1 MRPASAWWSITGGPT
16 IAGSR
21 GSIHT
26 GDARKAIELRQFSF
40 GNSPQ
45 MRDSSS
51 VVIGNSDSHTAAW
64 KASGTTSGE
73 AASMA
78 RMRVGEPAQA
88 LRRRRRGGP
97 RRQKV
102 MEVERHRGL
111 EQPRRVLLAREGAHA
126 LGVAQLGA
134 RRDEIE
140 EQDEV
145 GVRGTAVR
153 GAEADVESARGQS
166 GLVAERGLEQL
177 HERGGHGVDRHQAA
191 LACWA
196 SRESASS
203 FGRSP

>member
-51 VVIGNSDSHTAAW
+51 VVIGKSDSHTAAW

-78 RMRVGEPAQA
+78 RMP
-88 LRRRRRGGP
+88 
-97 RRQKV
+97 
-102 MEVERHRGL
+102 
-111 EQPRRVLLAREGAHA
+111 
-126 LGVAQLGA
+126 
-134 RRDEIE
+134 
-140 EQDEV
+140 
-145 GVRGTAVR
+145 
-153 GAEADVESARGQS
+153 S
-166 GLVAERGLEQL
+166 
-177 HERGGHGVDRHQAA
+177 
-191 LACWA
+191 A
-196 SRESASS
+196 SRLRPCGDDAAAAPVV
-203 FGRSP
+203 RR